1 MRPHLPSAVLL
12 MTMNVAALAACG
24 GASDAPGVG
33 SEAACSCG
41 GDRCGE
47 TSCGTSCGTCREG
60 TFCGDGACVALEGDA
75 CDEMG
80 LGATVATAVPRMAAG
95 SLRVRYAIANIGAE
109 PPFDRLVL
117 ELNHGLLWAGV
128 APGPVSRPLP
138 GAEVSGGPVFLRGQT
153 FCNDVDCGFT
163 WAPVAGTLE
172 LEAPGLPEARLVG
185 ALRGLVLRQVR
196 IDAATG
202 DILTFTNA
210 RTWCVGDLHL
220 DIPVPALPVAVGS
233 CVAEGTGRNLGEN
246 IRDMTL
252 TNCDGQA
259 VDLHDRCGHHKA
271 TWIVASAG
279 WCGACEAFVPEAA
292 ARARQL
298 AEAGLDLVVV
308 LGEDRGGAAPSLA
321 YCREYALAKGLDP
334 ANTFIDHDG
343 RAAWSTLFG
352 AINTYTDGSIGLPW
366 NAVLDGRSMRYVW
379 SSNAGE
385 GDLYGA
391 QDALLAAP

>member
-1 MRPHLPSAVLL
+1 MPPRLL
-12 MTMNVAALAACG
+12 ALALSLSTLACG
-24 GASDAPGVG
+24 GASEPPGAG
-33 SEAACSCG
+33 AEPTCSCG
-41 GDRCGE
+41 GARCGE
-47 TSCGTSCGTCREG
+47 TTCGTSCGTCDGADYCAE
-60 TFCGDGACVALEGDA
+60 GACVALEGDT
-75 CDEMG
+75 CDEAG
-80 LGATVATAVPRMAAG
+80 LGATVATAVPRMAGG
-95 SLRVRYAIANIGAE
+95 SLRVRYAVSNIGAE

-117 ELNHGLLWAGV
+117 ELNHGLLWPDGAT
-128 APGPVSRPLP
+128 PGPVSRPLS
-138 GAEVSGGPVFLRGQT
+138 GAEVAGGAVFLRGQT

-163 WAPVAGTLE
+163 WAPVAGSLE
-172 LEAPGLPEARLVG
+172 LAAPGLPDSRLVG
-185 ALRGLVLRQVR
+185 ALSGLVLKQVR
-196 IDAATG
+196 VDAATG
-202 DILTFTNA
+202 ELIHFTNA
-210 RTWCVGDLHL
+210 RTWCVGDLRL
-220 DIPVPALPVAVGS
+220 DVPVPALPVAAGA

-252 TNCDGQA
+252 VNCDGQA

-271 TWIVASAG
+271 TWIIASAG

-292 ARARQL
+292 SRAKSL
-298 AEAGLDLVVV
+298 ADAGLDLIVV

-343 RAAWSTLFG
+343 RSAWSTVFG
-352 AINTYTDGSIGLPW
+352 AINTYTNGSIGLPW

-385 GDLYGA
+385 GDLFAA